1 MSKPR
6 TVALLIVIPLALL
19 YASLFVGRFLVSP
32 LDVARILAAQI
43 FPLNADWSKSAEI
56 IVLQIRLPRALMAMC
71 IGAGLSISG
80 AAYQGMFR
88 NPLVSTDILGV
99 TAASC
104 FGAAV
109 ALLLSRNAFELQ
121 LIAFAF
127 GLAGV
132 ALTYRLARIYRTT
145 PVLMLVLSGV
155 VVAAFFSAALSGAKY
170 VADPESKLPA
180 ITYWL
185 LGSLNAASVKGL
197 AMVLPPI
204 VAGSAGLLLVRWKLN
219 VLAMGDEE
227 ARSLGVETERLK
239 GLVIICTTLITA
251 AAVSVCGM
259 VGWVGLVIPHVGR
272 MLVGPDH
279 RLLLPATL
287 SIGAS
292 YLLFID
298 DIARTASA
306 MSIFRRAL
314 APPRANPRSSASST
328 RVPPERAIASQSRSG
343 KIAPSSRRSPIRC
356 TPCRSRC
363 STWRP
368 SSRSVTSPRA
378 KGASFS
384 RPMSKPIRAAS
395 TSFASPRAPAR

>member
-1 MSKPR
+1 MTRSR
-6 TVALLIVIPLALL
+6 RAVFLILVPPALL
-19 YASLFVGRFLVSP
+19 YASLFVGRFAVSP
-32 LDVARILAAQI
+32 IDVARILFAQF
-43 FPLNADWSKSAEI
+43 FPIAPDWPKSVET
-56 IVLQIRLPRALMAMC
+56 IVLQIRLPRAIMAMC
-71 IGAGLSISG
+71 VGAGLSISG

-99 TAASC
+99 TAASG

-109 ALLLSRNAFELQ
+109 ALLLSANALGLQ
-121 LIAFAF
+121 LTAFAF

-132 ALTYRLARIYRTT
+132 ALTYRLARIYQTT

-155 VVAAFFSAALSGAKY
+155 VVAAFFSALLSGAKY
-170 VADPESKLPA
+170 VADPESRLPA

-185 LGSLNAASVKGL
+185 LGSLNAASIKGL
-197 AMVLPPI
+197 AMALPPI
-204 VAGSAGLLLVRWKLN
+204 ILGSLGLLLVRWKLN

-239 GLVIICTTLITA
+239 GIVIVCTTLITA

-279 RLLLPATL
+279 RFLLPATL

-298 DIARTASA
+298 DIARTATAGEIPLGILTAIIGAPFFAYLLRRTSA
-306 MSIFRRAL
+306 
-314 APPRANPRSSASST
+314 
-328 RVPPERAIASQSRSG
+328 
-343 KIAPSSRRSPIRC
+343 
-356 TPCRSRC
+356 
-363 STWRP
+363 TWH
-368 SSRSVTSPRA
+368 
-378 KGASFS
+378 
-384 RPMSKPIRAAS
+384 
-395 TSFASPRAPAR
+395 

>member
-1 MSKPR
+1 LTKPR
-6 TVALLIVIPLALL
+6 IVALLAVVPLALL
-19 YASLFVGRFLVSP
+19 YGSLFVGRFAVSP
-32 LDVARILAAQI
+32 IEVARILSAQI
-43 FPLNADWSKSAEI
+43 FPMTPDWSKSAEI
-56 IVLQIRLPRALMAMC
+56 IVMQIRLPRAVLAMC

-80 AAYQGMFR
+80 AAFQGMFR

-99 TAASC
+99 TAASG

-109 ALLLSRNAFELQ
+109 AMLLSRNALELQ
-121 LIAFAF
+121 AIAFAF

-145 PVLMLVLSGV
+145 PVLMLVLAGV
-155 VVAAFFSAALSGAKY
+155 VVAAFFSACLSAAKY

-185 LGSLNAASVKGL
+185 LGSLGASSIAGL
-197 AMVLPPI
+197 RMVLPPI
-204 VAGSAGLLLVRWKLN
+204 IAGSAGLLLVRWKLN

-227 ARSLGVETERLK
+227 ARALGVETEWLK
-239 GLVIICTTLITA
+239 AVVIVCATLITA

-279 RLLLPATL
+279 RVLLPATL

-306 MSIFRRAL
+306 GEIPLGILTAVIGAPFFGYLLRR
-314 APPRANPRSSASST
+314 T
-328 RVPPERAIASQSRSG
+328 RG
-343 KIAPSSRRSPIRC
+343 
-356 TPCRSRC
+356 
-363 STWRP
+363 TWH
-368 SSRSVTSPRA
+368 
-378 KGASFS
+378 
-384 RPMSKPIRAAS
+384 
-395 TSFASPRAPAR
+395 

>member
-1 MSKPR
+1 MIKPR
-6 TVALLIVIPLALL
+6 TVALLALVPLALL
-19 YASLFVGRFLVSP
+19 YASLLVGRFAVAP
-32 LDVARILAAQI
+32 IDVARILSAQI
-43 FPLNADWSKSAEI
+43 FPMAHGWSKSAEI
-56 IVLQIRLPRALMAMC
+56 IVMQIRLPRAIMAMC

-99 TAASC
+99 TAASG

-109 ALLLSRNAFELQ
+109 ALLLSTNAFELQ
-121 LIAFAF
+121 AIAFAF
-127 GLAGV
+127 GLTGV

-145 PVLMLVLSGV
+145 PVLMLVLAGV
-155 VVAAFFSAALSGAKY
+155 VVGAFFSACLSGAKY

-185 LGSLNAASVKGL
+185 LGSLNASSITGL
-197 AMVLPPI
+197 TMVLPPI
-204 VAGSAGLLLVRWKLN
+204 IAGSVGLLLVRWKLN

-227 ARSLGVETERLK
+227 ARSLGIETEWLK
-239 GLVIICTTLITA
+239 AIVIVCTTLITA

-279 RLLLPATL
+279 RVLLPATL

-298 DIARTASA
+298 DIARTAGA
-306 MSIFRRAL
+306 GEIPLGILTAVIGAPFFGYLLRR
-314 APPRANPRSSASST
+314 T
-328 RVPPERAIASQSRSG
+328 RG
-343 KIAPSSRRSPIRC
+343 
-356 TPCRSRC
+356 
-363 STWRP
+363 TWH
-368 SSRSVTSPRA
+368 
-378 KGASFS
+378 
-384 RPMSKPIRAAS
+384 
-395 TSFASPRAPAR
+395 

>member
-1 MSKPR
+1 LTRPR
-6 TVALLIVIPLALL
+6 RAVFLILLPLALL
-19 YASLFVGRFLVSP
+19 YASLFVGRFAVSP
-32 LDVARILAAQI
+32 IDVARILLAQI
-43 FPLNADWSKSAEI
+43 FPIAPDWPKSVET
-56 IVLQIRLPRALMAMC
+56 IVLQIRLPRAIMAMC
-71 IGAGLSISG
+71 VGAGLSISG

-99 TAASC
+99 TAASG

-109 ALLLSRNAFELQ
+109 ALLLSANALGLQ
-121 LIAFAF
+121 LTAFAF

-132 ALTYRLARIYRTT
+132 ALTYRLARIYQTT

-155 VVAAFFSAALSGAKY
+155 VVAAFFSALLSGAKY
-170 VADPESKLPA
+170 VADPESRLPA

-185 LGSLNAASVKGL
+185 LGSLNAASIKGL
-197 AMVLPPI
+197 AMALPPVI
-204 VAGSAGLLLVRWKLN
+204 LGSLGLLLVRWKLN

-239 GLVIICTTLITA
+239 GTVIVCTTLITA

-279 RLLLPATL
+279 RYLLPATL

-298 DIARTASA
+298 DIARTATAGEIPLGILSA
-306 MSIFRRAL
+306 IIGAPFFAYLLRRTGA
-314 APPRANPRSSASST
+314 
-328 RVPPERAIASQSRSG
+328 
-343 KIAPSSRRSPIRC
+343 
-356 TPCRSRC
+356 
-363 STWRP
+363 TWH
-368 SSRSVTSPRA
+368 
-378 KGASFS
+378 
-384 RPMSKPIRAAS
+384 
-395 TSFASPRAPAR
+395 

>member
-1 MSKPR
+1 LTRSR
-6 TVALLIVIPLALL
+6 RAVFLILVPPALL
-19 YASLFVGRFLVSP
+19 YASLFVGRFAVSP
-32 LDVARILAAQI
+32 IDVARILFAQF
-43 FPLNADWSKSAEI
+43 FPIAPDWPKSVET
-56 IVLQIRLPRALMAMC
+56 IVLQIRLPRAIMAMC
-71 IGAGLSISG
+71 VGAGLSISG

-99 TAASC
+99 TAASG

-109 ALLLSRNAFELQ
+109 ALLLSANALGLQ
-121 LIAFAF
+121 LTAFAF

-132 ALTYRLARIYRTT
+132 ALTYRLARIYQTT

-155 VVAAFFSAALSGAKY
+155 VVAAFFSALLSGAKY
-170 VADPESKLPA
+170 VADPESRLPA

-185 LGSLNAASVKGL
+185 LGSLNAASIKGL
-197 AMVLPPI
+197 AMALPPI
-204 VAGSAGLLLVRWKLN
+204 ILGSLGLLLVRWKLN

-239 GLVIICTTLITA
+239 GIVIVCTTLITA

-279 RLLLPATL
+279 RFLLPATL

-298 DIARTASA
+298 DIARTATAGEIPLGILTAIIGAPFFAYLLRRTSA
-306 MSIFRRAL
+306 
-314 APPRANPRSSASST
+314 
-328 RVPPERAIASQSRSG
+328 
-343 KIAPSSRRSPIRC
+343 
-356 TPCRSRC
+356 
-363 STWRP
+363 TWH
-368 SSRSVTSPRA
+368 
-378 KGASFS
+378 
-384 RPMSKPIRAAS
+384 
-395 TSFASPRAPAR
+395 

>member
-1 MSKPR
+1 LTRSR
-6 TVALLIVIPLALL
+6 SAVLLIVVPPALL
-19 YASLFVGRFLVSP
+19 YASLFVGRFAVSP
-32 LDVARILAAQI
+32 IDVARILLAQI
-43 FPLNADWSKSAEI
+43 FPIAPDWPKSVET
-56 IVLQIRLPRALMAMC
+56 IVLQIRLPRAIMAMC
-71 IGAGLSISG
+71 VGAGLSISG

-99 TAASC
+99 TAASG

-109 ALLLSRNAFELQ
+109 ALLLSANALGLQ
-121 LIAFAF
+121 LTAFAF

-132 ALTYRLARIYRTT
+132 ALTYRLARIYQTT

-155 VVAAFFSAALSGAKY
+155 VVAAFFSALLSGAKY
-170 VADPESKLPA
+170 VADPESRLPA

-185 LGSLNAASVKGL
+185 LGSLNAASIKGL
-197 AMVLPPI
+197 AMALPPI
-204 VAGSAGLLLVRWKLN
+204 VLGSLGLLLVRWKLN

-239 GLVIICTTLITA
+239 GMVIVCTTLITA

-279 RLLLPATL
+279 RYLLPATL

-298 DIARTASA
+298 DIARTATAGEIPLGILTAIIGAPFFAYLLRRTSA
-306 MSIFRRAL
+306 
-314 APPRANPRSSASST
+314 
-328 RVPPERAIASQSRSG
+328 
-343 KIAPSSRRSPIRC
+343 
-356 TPCRSRC
+356 
-363 STWRP
+363 TWH
-368 SSRSVTSPRA
+368 
-378 KGASFS
+378 
-384 RPMSKPIRAAS
+384 
-395 TSFASPRAPAR
+395 

>member
-1 MSKPR
+1 LTRSR
-6 TVALLIVIPLALL
+6 SAILLIVVPPALL
-19 YASLFVGRFLVSP
+19 YASLFVGRFAVSP
-32 LDVARILAAQI
+32 IDVARILLAQI
-43 FPLNADWSKSAEI
+43 FPIAPDWPKSVET
-56 IVLQIRLPRALMAMC
+56 IVLQIRLPRAIMAMC
-71 IGAGLSISG
+71 VGAGLSISG

-99 TAASC
+99 TAASG

-109 ALLLSRNAFELQ
+109 ALLLSANALGLQ
-121 LIAFAF
+121 LTAFAF

-132 ALTYRLARIYRTT
+132 ALTYRLARIYQTT

-155 VVAAFFSAALSGAKY
+155 VVAAFFSALLSGAKY
-170 VADPESKLPA
+170 VADPESRLPA

-185 LGSLNAASVKGL
+185 LGSLNAASIKGL
-197 AMVLPPI
+197 AMALPPI
-204 VAGSAGLLLVRWKLN
+204 ILGSLGLLLVRWKLN

-239 GLVIICTTLITA
+239 GIVIVCTTLITA

-298 DIARTASA
+298 DIARTATAGEIPLGILTAIIGAPFFAYLLRRTSA
-306 MSIFRRAL
+306 
-314 APPRANPRSSASST
+314 
-328 RVPPERAIASQSRSG
+328 
-343 KIAPSSRRSPIRC
+343 
-356 TPCRSRC
+356 
-363 STWRP
+363 TWH
-368 SSRSVTSPRA
+368 
-378 KGASFS
+378 
-384 RPMSKPIRAAS
+384 
-395 TSFASPRAPAR
+395 